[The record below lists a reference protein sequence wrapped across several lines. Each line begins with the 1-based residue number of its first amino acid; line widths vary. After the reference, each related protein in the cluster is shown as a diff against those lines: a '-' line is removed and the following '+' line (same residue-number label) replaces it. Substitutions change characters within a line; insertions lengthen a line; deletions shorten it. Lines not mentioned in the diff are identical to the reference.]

1 MKGLKKGKNMHVR
14 VSEAESNKY
23 KVTASELGLSVS
35 QLTRFLLN
43 KQVRLLN
50 QKKEDEIQINQNMK
64 STLERVYERLAKA
77 KPKRRTISK
86 VQRVK
91 PKASSFS
98 AAQEREL
105 LTILNNTKMKAT
117 KRLQLFTNRVKQIDG

>member
-50 QKKEDEIQINQNMK
+50 QKKEDEIQIN
-64 STLERVYERLAKA
+64 
-77 KPKRRTISK
+77 
-86 VQRVK
+86 
-91 PKASSFS
+91 
-98 AAQEREL
+98 
-105 LTILNNTKMKAT
+105 
-117 KRLQLFTNRVKQIDG
+117 

>member
-1 MKGLKKGKNMHVR
+1 
-14 VSEAESNKY
+14 
-23 KVTASELGLSVS
+23 
-35 QLTRFLLN
+35 
-43 KQVRLLN
+43 
-50 QKKEDEIQINQNMK
+50 MK

-91 PKASSFS
+91 PKPSSFS